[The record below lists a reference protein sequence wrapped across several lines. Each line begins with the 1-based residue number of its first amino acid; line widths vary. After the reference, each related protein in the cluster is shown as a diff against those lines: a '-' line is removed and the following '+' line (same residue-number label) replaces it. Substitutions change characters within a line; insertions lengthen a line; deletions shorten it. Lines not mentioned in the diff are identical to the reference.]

1 MPGAPRTNPAAPRG
15 AQADLAA
22 RLRQGA
28 DVLHERLNRS
38 ESIVEL
44 IRAVSQTLEPRKV
57 AEVLLTHAQDWFPAE
72 CLAVA
77 VNDEATG
84 LSLVAERGHVQPFG
98 EPLLKICRW
107 ITRHNEEFMSANL
120 QTDERV
126 PDAPE
131 ASVVGFPLRARART
145 IGALI
150 ALDPAASSEAPHI
163 PAELQSW
170 LRAVLELPALALDT
184 SMQLQRVEALSVT
197 DDLTSLYNSRYLNQV
212 LRRESK
218 RASRSGRPLSLLFL
232 DLDGFKSVNDRHGH
246 LCGSRA
252 LVEAASVI
260 RRCARETDVVA
271 RFGGDE
277 FAVILPDTGSDGAVA
292 VADRVRERI
301 AAHPFLEVDGL
312 NVRLTASVGVAT
324 LPDVAA
330 SAEELLKAADTAMY
344 RVKESGKN
352 GVSIAVA
359 ID

>member
-1 MPGAPRTNPAAPRG
+1 M
-15 AQADLAA
+15 
-22 RLRQGA
+22 
-28 DVLHERLNRS
+28 
-38 ESIVEL
+38 
-44 IRAVSQTLEPRKV
+44 
-57 AEVLLTHAQDWFPAE
+57 
-72 CLAVA
+72 
-77 VNDEATG
+77 
-84 LSLVAERGHVQPFG
+84 
-98 EPLLKICRW
+98 
-107 ITRHNEEFMSANL
+107 
-120 QTDERV
+120 
-126 PDAPE
+126 
-131 ASVVGFPLRARART
+131 
-145 IGALI
+145 
-150 ALDPAASSEAPHI
+150 
-163 PAELQSW
+163 
-170 LRAVLELPALALDT
+170 
-184 SMQLQRVEALSVT
+184 
-197 DDLTSLYNSRYLNQV
+197 
-212 LRRESK
+212 
-218 RASRSGRPLSLLFL
+218 
-232 DLDGFKSVNDRHGH
+232 NDRHGH